1 MRMVRDAGGLWKRS
15 KLLRELSQ
23 KKQTQRVARRRF
35 ALPLDYTYRIKQP
48 HRTGQLAKL
57 AGAIASG
64 NGLIGE
70 VATINVGRESSIR
83 EITLE
88 VDDHDQAECISNLL
102 NDLEGVE
109 VLWYRDRALLRH
121 EGGKLAVEA
130 TQPVRT
136 VQDMRDVYTPG
147 VARASMA
154 IAEDP
159 SLAGQLTM
167 IGRSVAICTNGTRV
181 LGLGDIGPVASMPV
195 MEGKAVFYRQLARI
209 SALPIL
215 IDAKDVDTFVETVVR
230 IAPTFGGIHLEDISA
245 PECFEIEARLIE
257 ALPQPV
263 MHDDVHGTAVVT
275 LAAAIVACRSAGLDL
290 EEAIVGQIGLGA
302 AGFGIASLMVDGK
315 ARRVLGSDPK
325 EASQQRARKK
335 GVEITGMNTMMRE
348 ADVVVATTGIPGLIK
363 PEMVREG
370 QVILALTN
378 PYPEIKPETA
388 IEAGAAFA
396 ADGTS
401 VNNVLG
407 YPGIFRGALLAGA
420 RNINLK
426 MKLAAA
432 ETLADLTAESELVPD
447 ALDPSVHERVANA
460 VRDAAV
466 ESGVAHLDRAPI
478 GL

>member
-1 MRMVRDAGGLWKRS
+1 LA
-15 KLLRELSQ
+15 
-23 KKQTQRVARRRF
+23 
-35 ALPLDYTYRIKQP
+35 LDYTYHIHMP
-48 HRTGQLAKL
+48 HRTGQLAMV
-57 AGAIASG
+57 AGAIAEG
-64 NGLIGE
+64 NGLIGD
-70 VATINVGRESSIR
+70 VDTINVGRDFSVR

-88 VDDHDQAECISNLL
+88 VDDQAGAERVADLL
-102 NDLEGVE
+102 NELEDVE
-109 VLWYRDRALLRH
+109 VLWFRDRALLKH
-121 EGGKLAVEA
+121 DGGKLVVKA

-154 IAEDP
+154 IADDP
-159 SLAGQLTM
+159 SLARRLTM

-195 MEGKAVFYRQLARI
+195 MEGKAVFYQQLAHV
-209 SALPIL
+209 SAMPIL
-215 IDAKDVDTFVETVVR
+215 IDTKDVDEFVETVKR
-230 IAPTFGGIHLEDISA
+230 IAPGFGGIHLEDIST

-263 MHDDVHGTAVVT
+263 MHDDVHGTAVVS
-275 LAAAIVACRSAGLDL
+275 LAAVIVACRQAGLKL
-290 EEAIVGQIGLGA
+290 EDETVGQIGLGA

-315 ARRVLGSDPK
+315 ARRVLASDPN
-325 EASQQRARKK
+325 EETHERARKK
-335 GVEITGMNTMMRE
+335 GIEVTDMEALMSE
-348 ADVVVATTGIPGLIK
+348 ADVVVATTGVSGLIK

-370 QVILALTN
+370 QVVLALTN
-378 PYPEIKPETA
+378 PYPEIEPEDA

-396 ADGTS
+396 ADGTD

-420 RNINLK
+420 GEINLE

-432 ETLADLTAESELVPD
+432 ETLANLAEGSNLIPD
-447 ALDPSVHERVANA
+447 TLDPNVHEQVADA
-460 VRDAAV
+460 VRKAAV
-466 ESGVAHLDRAPI
+466 ESGVARPDRTPM